1 MASNRLTLED
11 WLDEL
16 CCRFLI
22 NLPPADLSSVAR
34 ICFQIEEAQWFYEDF
49 IRPIDPTLPSMSL
62 RKFTLKMF
70 DYCPILTSFSEE
82 DHLAA
87 FDQFMIYKTRV
98 PVRGAILLNSSMDA
112 VVLVRGFKKGATW
125 SFPRGKINMDE
136 DDLDCAVREVYEEIG
151 YNIRESGLIKANTPA
166 QFFEVTMQGQ
176 QVKLYVFRGVPED
189 TVFNTRTR
197 KEIGAIKWYK
207 VEELPTYRKKK
218 GGKVNGSGNEK
229 FYMVAPFMLPLR
241 QWVVKQKKLD
251 ARKIGDPNAHLHP
264 QPSYE
269 ETTDDNVVHEPAQP
283 SAAPAATYSELI
295 DNATGELKRL
305 LRVRPQTDQHAGQA
319 IMSLLQP
326 RMAANNE
333 MHKHA
338 QENDTD
344 ARAMQHRHLHY
355 YHRPE
360 PSQFSTEVRPRPYV
374 TYDTTGPENNYQP
387 ALSDNVH
394 QSQSQPVQ
402 LVHPQPLPPQV
413 QKAMLLRDVAPS
425 SSSPRTTE
433 QSAARTGFPGF
444 PPNSQYTSQDQSAYG
459 YRAPG
464 AQHEHRL
471 PAHSA
476 NLLNVLKGNVAQLN
490 AGQSLMPKQPNQHSN
505 RSPENGS
512 QRQFIAPG
520 QPFGGQ
526 HGSSAIPSEY
536 SSMPMNGMQVN
547 PSSSDARLLRPTDKH
562 RAGLLE
568 MFKKVE
574 PIAQSQLDGE
584 GTTHRPPRFGED
596 ARKQKSPQVQ
606 STASV
611 LQAAAHENGGPM
623 QTHPEANLPFRALT
637 ILSRPKPAQESS
649 ESAAPRSPPS
659 FRKVSPRPPQ
669 LMSAKTQQLGQ
680 SYPYGST
687 QPNPLSLFP
696 TPPAASSLP
705 VPGSF
710 QFRQESTAE
719 HKSTLLSLFGKTK
732 STVDQGKGKEVAS
745 APDQSAAASASDP
758 RSRLGSVASSRGEGK
773 PVLRGSASR
782 RGSQTPLSPADRQF
796 LLNFLENASSNV
808 RR

>member
-22 NLPPADLSSVAR
+22 NLPAADLSSVAR

-98 PVRGAILLNSSMDA
+98 PVRGAILLNTSMDA

-151 YNIRESGLIKANTPA
+151 YNIRESGIIEANAPV

-176 QVKLYVFRGVPED
+176 QVKLYVFRGIPEN

-218 GGKVNGSGNEK
+218 GGKANGPGNEK
-229 FYMVAPFMLPLR
+229 FYMVAPFMHPLR
-241 QWVVKQKKLD
+241 QWVLKQKKLD
-251 ARKIGDPNAHLHP
+251 ARKIGDSNTHH
-264 QPSYE
+264 QPHASYE
-269 ETTDDNVVHEPAQP
+269 ETTDDNVVHEPTQP
-283 SAAPAATYSELI
+283 STAPTATYSELI

-333 MHKHA
+333 MHKQA
-338 QENDTD
+338 QENNADSRT
-344 ARAMQHRHLHY
+344 MQHRHLHY

-374 TYDTTGPENNYQP
+374 TYDTTGPENNYQH

-394 QSQSQPVQ
+394 QSQPVQ

-413 QKAMLLRDVAPS
+413 QKAMLLRDVPS
-425 SSSPRTTE
+425 SSPQITE
-433 QSAARTGFPGF
+433 HSTGRTGFPGF
-444 PPNSQYTSQDQSAYG
+444 PPNMQYASQDQSVYG
-459 YRAPG
+459 HRAPG
-464 AQHEHRL
+464 PQHERQL
-471 PAHSA
+471 PTHSA

-490 AGQSLMPKQPNQHSN
+490 ASQSLMPKQPNQALSQ
-505 RSPENGS
+505 SPQNGS
-512 QRQFIAPG
+512 QHQFSVPG
-520 QPFGGQ
+520 KSFGGQ
-526 HGSSAIPSEY
+526 YESSAIPSDY
-536 SSMPMNGMQVN
+536 GSMPVNGMHVQ

-584 GTTHRPPRFGED
+584 ATTHRPSRFGED
-596 ARKQKSPQVQ
+596 TKKPKSTQVQ

-637 ILSRPKPAQESS
+637 ILSRPKPGQESS
-649 ESAAPRSPPS
+649 ESAVPRSPPS
-659 FRKVSPRPPQ
+659 FKKVSPRPTQ
-669 LMSAKTQQLGQ
+669 LMSAKAQQFGQ

-705 VPGSF
+705 IPGSF

-719 HKSTLLSLFGKTK
+719 QKNTLLSLFGKTK
-732 STVDQGKGKEVAS
+732 SNLDQGKGKEAVF
-745 APDQSAAASASDP
+745 APEQSVSASDP

-773 PVLRGSASR
+773 PSLRGSASR
-782 RGSQTPLSPADRQF
+782 RGSQTPLSPADREF
-796 LLNFLENASSNV
+796 LLNFLENASSNA